1 VRKLAEDDPPRKRGP
16 KESRGVVVDRIV
28 DVARSSF
35 GEQGYDATSMRSIAI
50 GAGVDPR
57 LVGYYFGS
65 KQALLEAC
73 LVPPPGFVEG
83 VAEVT
88 QSALASRGEAL
99 VRSLLRAWEDPR
111 SAVVLRS
118 IILIAA
124 QQPLALERLRSIVS
138 SSLIGAVATNLDSE
152 ERLLRGGLVATQMLG
167 LAMTR
172 YVWRLEPIASLPEDE
187 VVACVAPTVQRYLT
201 GEVRSRH

>member
-1 VRKLAEDDPPRKRGP
+1 LFA
-16 KESRGVVVDRIV
+16 
-28 DVARSSF
+28 
-35 GEQGYDATSMRSIAI
+35 EQGYDATSMRSIAI
-50 GAGVDPR
+50 ASGVDPR

-88 QSALASRGEAL
+88 RTELASRGEAL
-99 VRSLLRAWEDPR
+99 VRSLLRNWHHPQ

-124 QQPLALERLRSIVS
+124 QQPLALERLR
-138 SSLIGAVATNLDSE
+138 L
-152 ERLLRGGLVATQMLG
+152 
-167 LAMTR
+167 
-172 YVWRLEPIASLPEDE
+172 RLEPIVSLPDHE
-187 VVACVAPTVQRYLT
+187 VVACIAPTVQRYLT
-201 GEVRSRH
+201 GELRPGY